1 MNGVTFTSGTSST
14 SSTSGSNSERD
25 VRGFSVVEI
34 LIALVIAM
42 VVMASVFMLLKKG
55 QDSIQREPE
64 VIDMTASA
72 RAGLRRVS
80 QDLMVAG
87 FNTPANMA
95 VMWLD
100 GGDKN
105 PDELTIVYADPEIPV
120 SRPLSCVSNDA
131 AACDTIGASSVL
143 QIDPASFNPMP
154 LVMESAYQEGMTLFA
169 LQGPNGDP
177 ACDNV
182 EPGITRFELVKPP
195 KCSGVGR
202 ATSAAN
208 RCGTLSLKHSRSE
221 AASIQAT
228 GIFQSD
234 VSLACAVV
242 GRFHI
247 AQYRVNPLPPAAH
260 PTLERRDLALSE
272 EWIPVSSNIE
282 NLQLQYAQG
291 MSELYEDEPSLVPM
305 GRDPESFIT
314 RVRVSVSGRS
324 ASTNLRGGSPGVFAA
339 EDTHLRKTFATTVSL
354 RNQLGQAQQKAI
366 DLGLDGWN

>member
-1 MNGVTFTSGTSST
+1 MNGVTP
-14 SSTSGSNSERD
+14 NSEREA
-25 VRGFSVVEI
+25 RGFSVVEI
-34 LIALVIAM
+34 LVALLITM

-55 QDSIQREPE
+55 QDSFQREPE
-64 VIDMTASA
+64 VADMTASA
-72 RAGLRRVS
+72 RAGLMRVS
-80 QDLMVAG
+80 QDLRVAG

-120 SRPLSCVSNDA
+120 SRPLSCMSNDGML
-131 AACDTIGASSVL
+131 CDTIGASTVL

-177 ACDNV
+177 ACDHV
-182 EPGITRFELVKPP
+182 QPGITRFQLIKPP
-195 KCSGVGR
+195 KCTGASG
-202 ATSAAN
+202 ATSPAN
-208 RCGTLSLKHSRSE
+208 RCGTLSLKHSPSE
-221 AASIQAT
+221 ASIQAT
-228 GIFQSD
+228 GIFQHD

-242 GRFHI
+242 GRFHV
-247 AQYRVNPLPPAAH
+247 AQYRVSPLPPADR

-282 NLQLQYAQG
+282 NLQFQYAQG
-291 MSELYEDEPSLVPM
+291 MSEFYEDEPSLVPM

-324 ASTNLRGGSPGVFAA
+324 ASANLQGGSPGVFAA
-339 EDTHLRKTFATTVSL
+339 KDTHLRKTFATTVSL

>member
-1 MNGVTFTSGTSST
+1 MFRRGPCDERGKSLRHAQLEAQPERSGFDPSD
-14 SSTSGSNSERD
+14 GH
-25 VRGFSVVEI
+25 FS
-34 LIALVIAM
+34 
-42 VVMASVFMLLKKG
+42 K
-55 QDSIQREPE
+55 
-64 VIDMTASA
+64 
-72 RAGLRRVS
+72 RADETGWKQGGRRV
-80 QDLMVAG
+80 
-87 FNTPANMA
+87 
-95 VMWLD
+95 WLWVFT
-100 GGDKN
+100 N
-105 PDELTIVYADPEIPV
+105 LRETVY
-120 SRPLSCVSNDA
+120 
-131 AACDTIGASSVL
+131 
-143 QIDPASFNPMP
+143 
-154 LVMESAYQEGMTLFA
+154 
-169 LQGPNGDP
+169 
-177 ACDNV
+177 
-182 EPGITRFELVKPP
+182 
-195 KCSGVGR
+195 
-202 ATSAAN
+202 
-208 RCGTLSLKHSRSE
+208 
-221 AASIQAT
+221 
-228 GIFQSD
+228 D